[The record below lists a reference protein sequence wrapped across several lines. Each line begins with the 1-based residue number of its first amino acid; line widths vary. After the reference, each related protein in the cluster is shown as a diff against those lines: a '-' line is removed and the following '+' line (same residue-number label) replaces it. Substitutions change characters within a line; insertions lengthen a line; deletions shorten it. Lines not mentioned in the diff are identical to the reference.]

1 MTTPEARATQEVR
14 LAASSLGFR
23 LFRNNNGACV
33 DETGRL
39 IRYGL
44 GNESTRINKEFKFG
58 DYIGIFPLTITPD
71 MVGKTV
77 GVFVNAEVKPAGH
90 LESTLRKAEKHGSRE
105 WAQQKANNLVKQFGG
120 IAGFVTCSDDVGQI
134 LNEFYNRLKS

>member
-1 MTTPEARATQEVR
+1 MATPEQEATQEVR

-44 GNESTRINKEFKFG
+44 GNESVRINKEFKFG
-58 DYIGIFPLTITPD
+58 DYIGIYPITVTPE
-71 MVGKTV
+71 MVGRTV
-77 GVFVNAEVKPAGH
+77 GVFVNAEIKPSGT
-90 LESTLRKAEKHGSRE
+90 LEKTLKKAEKPKSRE
-105 WAQQKANNLVKQFGG
+105 WAQQKANNLVNQFGG
-120 IAGFVTCSDDVGQI
+120 IGGFVTCREDVERLI
-134 LNEFYNRLKS
+134 SEFYNRFRT